1 MTRLI
6 ESFIRDERGGISIE
20 YAIICGLLGVVT
32 ALGATAL
39 GDAMDNMVE
48 PAIKVSGT
56 SQSIDAARAL

>member
-1 MTRLI
+1 MIRLI
-6 ESFIRDERGGISIE
+6 ESFIRDERGGISVE

-48 PAIKVSGT
+48 PATKIAGP
-56 SQSIDAARAL
+56 SQSIDTAPAL